1 MEDTSRCIDDVLEIG
16 QQEKE
21 IRQAEFSDAQGE
33 REEVKCIDYT
43 VDLEAGLPRHES
55 SGKSNTLKQ
64 CYNAVLGFLEELI
77 IVIIIVLLSYSLT
90 MVGLFYVMTMTKFL
104 F

>member
-1 MEDTSRCIDDVLEIG
+1 MEDTSRCIDDVLKIG

-43 VDLEAGLPRHES
+43 VDLEAGLPHHES

-77 IVIIIVLLSYSLT
+77 IVIIIVLLLYSLT